1 MRSAR
6 RNKGA
11 KLGQHYLSGLWAA
24 HKLAEAVDVKPGE
37 TILEIGPGRGALTRE
52 LLATGGSVL
61 AIEKDEVLARAL
73 SDPFATE
80 IGSGTLRVVTAD
92 IRDFSPSRY
101 GLAAGKYVIAANIP
115 YYITGEIIR
124 QFLETDTQP
133 RATALLIQKEVA
145 DRIMGK
151 ATGNRQQAKESI
163 LSLSVKAYGVPKIV
177 AKVSRGNFSPPP
189 SVDSAILLI
198 GDISKKFFTDL
209 DEKIFFKVVR
219 AGFASKRKFLANNLA
234 VAFGKEAVLRALE
247 ACGLDVGVRAEDVPL
262 EKWKCLGSKLEAR
275 G

>member
-37 TILEIGPGRGALTRE
+37 TILEIGPGKGALTRE

-145 DRIMGK
+145 DRIIARDGK
-151 ATGNRQQAKESI
+151 G
-163 LSLSVKAYGVPKIV
+163 
-177 AKVSRGNFSPPP
+177 
-189 SVDSAILLI
+189 LL
-198 GDISKKFFTDL
+198 
-209 DEKIFFKVVR
+209 
-219 AGFASKRKFLANNLA
+219 
-234 VAFGKEAVLRALE
+234 
-247 ACGLDVGVRAEDVPL
+247 
-262 EKWKCLGSKLEAR
+262 
-275 G
+275 